1 METFI
6 HLIIQ
11 MLQIQWV
18 SWMKYAKEVV
28 ITPETSYS
36 DIIVPTVDTVRM
48 SFLTDLLLSNKK
60 PVRSS
65 HFYVENLIQYTV
77 NLMPCKCAAKLV
89 SFSDLSGVVH
99 WAHWHRKDPD
109 HIRQAPQKHAC

>member
-1 METFI
+1 
-6 HLIIQ
+6 

-48 SFLTDLLLSNKK
+48 SFLIDMLLSNKK
-60 PVRSS
+60 PVGSS
-65 HFYVENLIQYTV
+65 ESHLTYSQLN
-77 NLMPCKCAAKLV
+77 A
-89 SFSDLSGVVH
+89 VH
-99 WAHWHRKDPD
+99 M
-109 HIRQAPQKHAC
+109 CC